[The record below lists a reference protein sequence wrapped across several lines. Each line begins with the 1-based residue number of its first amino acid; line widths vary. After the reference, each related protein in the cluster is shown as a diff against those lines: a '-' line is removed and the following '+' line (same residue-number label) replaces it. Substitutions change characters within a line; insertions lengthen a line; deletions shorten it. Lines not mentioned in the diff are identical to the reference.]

1 MEKIKVLQVNK
12 LYYPE
17 IGGIEKTLKQLS
29 EGLSKQNDLEV
40 LVCQKKGRG
49 VIEWVNG
56 VKVYRAGSFGV
67 VSSVPISISFIWK
80 FRKMTKNKDLVH
92 LHLPFPLG
100 DLACLLSGYKGKVIA
115 YWHSDVVKQ
124 KGWMLLYR
132 PLMVRFLKR
141 TDIILV
147 GALGIARGSKYLQPY
162 LGKCRE
168 VPFAVEDSIFK
179 SGEQYLLRNGYKRNQ
194 KGLSFLFVGRLV
206 YYKGCS
212 VLVEAFSKMSG
223 NSELTIV
230 GSGDLELE
238 LMEQCRELKIESRVH
253 FIGNAPEEKLIKF
266 FERADV
272 FVLPSIERSEA
283 FALVQLEAMAYGI
296 PVINTNL
303 PSGVPEVSIHK
314 QTGLTVEPNSP
325 VQLKEAMEWM
335 ERHPEERIEMG
346 KAARKRVAEN
356 YTQQRMIYNLQ
367 KVYNEL
373 MEDGLEKHGENS
385 I

>member
-17 IGGIEKTLKQLS
+17 IGGIEKTLQQLS

-49 VIEWVNG
+49 VSECING
-56 VKVYRAGSFGV
+56 VRVYRASSFGV
-67 VSSVPISISFIWK
+67 VSSVPISITFIWK
-80 FRKMTKNKDLVH
+80 FRKMSKNKDIVH

-100 DLACLLSGYKGKVIA
+100 DLACLLSGYKGKVIV

-124 KGWMLLYR
+124 KGWMLLYK

-141 TDIILV
+141 ADVILV
-147 GALGIARGSKYLQPY
+147 GALGIAKGSKYLQPY

-168 VPFAVEDSIFK
+168 VPFAIEDRK
-179 SGEQYLLRNGYKRNQ
+179 LELGGQYLLKHGYKRNQ
-194 KGLSFLFVGRLV
+194 KELSFLFVGRLV

-212 VLVEAFSKMSG
+212 VLIEAFSKMNS
-223 NSELTIV
+223 NSELNIV
-230 GSGDLELE
+230 GSGDLEIDLKD
-238 LMEQCRELKIESRVH
+238 QCRKLNIENRVH
-253 FIGNAPEEKLIKF
+253 FIGNASEEKLRLHL
-266 FERADV
+266 ECADV

-303 PSGVPEVSIHK
+303 PSGVPEVSIHNE
-314 QTGLTVEPNSP
+314 TGLTVEPNNS
-325 VQLKEAMEWM
+325 VQLREAMEWM
-335 ERHPEERIEMG
+335 ERNPRERIEMG
-346 KAARKRVAEN
+346 KAARYRVAEN
-356 YTQQRMIYNLQ
+356 YTQKRMLNNLQ
-367 KVYNEL
+367 EVYNEL
-373 MEDGLEKHGENS
+373 MEDRLKKYDENS
-385 I
+385 V

>member
-17 IGGIEKTLKQLS
+17 IGGIEKTLLQLS
-29 EGLSKQNDLEV
+29 EGLSKQNDIEV

-49 VIEWVNG
+49 IVEWVNG

-67 VSSVPISISFIWK
+67 VSSVPISISFLWR
-80 FRKMTKNKDLVH
+80 FRKMVKSKDIVH

-100 DLACLLSGYKGKVIA
+100 DLACLLSGYKGKVIV

-132 PLMVRFLKR
+132 PIMTLFLKR

-147 GALGIARGSKYLQPY
+147 GALGVARGSKYLQPY
-162 LGKCRE
+162 LKKCRE
-168 VPFAVEDSIFK
+168 APFAVEDSILGA
-179 SGEQYLLRNGYKRNQ
+179 GEQYLLNYGYERHQTKLN
-194 KGLSFLFVGRLV
+194 FLFVGRLV

-212 VLVEAFSKMSG
+212 VLIEAFSKMSG

-230 GSGDLELE
+230 GSGDLKSELK
-238 LMEQCRELKIESRVH
+238 EQCKKLKIENRIH
-253 FIGNAPEEKLIKF
+253 FMGNASEEKLRKV
-266 FERADV
+266 FECADV

-303 PSGVPEVSIHK
+303 PSGVPEVSIHR

-325 VQLKEAMEWM
+325 IQLKEAMEWM
-335 ERHPEERIEMG
+335 ERYPEERIKMG
-346 KAARKRVAEN
+346 KAARKRVVEN
-356 YTQQRMIYNLQ
+356 YTQERMICNLQ
-367 KVYNEL
+367 QIYNEL
-373 MEDGLEKHGENS
+373 MGDRSE
-385 I
+385 